1 MVYYNIINVLL
12 QNYIDHDSTPVSFQL
27 IMQYIMSIVLQYSW

>member
-1 MVYYNIINVLL
+1 MHIIKMLF

-27 IMQYIMSIVLQYSW
+27 IMQYIMSTELQYSW